1 MKRWVWVLV
10 GVWCGLCLVPAW
22 TQDDPGADIEPD
34 QVNLENLDQ
43 PLVGGASAATSTPDR
58 KVEEP
63 ADPRLEEFIAKG
75 RALFSEPKLGNGE
88 KSCLSCHSDPVAS
101 LGGKIQ
107 TYPKYSKVAQTI
119 INQVHQINLC
129 LTKPMKGQ
137 ALAAD
142 DERMTALIA
151 YLVSL
156 GRPE

>member
-1 MKRWVWVLV
+1 MKRWLGVLLL
-10 GVWCGLCLVPAW
+10 GWCGLCLIPVWAEKTPG
-22 TQDDPGADIEPD
+22 DDIQPD
-34 QVNLENLDQ
+34 QVNLDNLAQ
-43 PLVGGASAATSTPDR
+43 PLVATTTSPASEGEGKPESPI
-58 KVEEP
+58 
-63 ADPRLEEFIAKG
+63 DPRLQEFIAKG
-75 RALFSEPKLGNGE
+75 RALFADPNLGNGE

-107 TYPKYSKVAQTI
+107 TYPKYSKVAKTI

-156 GRPE
+156 GQPE